1 MWLTYYLSDRRLS
14 PNQTGCLCLCCVR
27 VELAAWCRAASM
39 RVVQFKRG
47 RVMKFCLVGLAVLA
61 LLVVLVT
68 TSRRVRSIS
77 VTAAPDAVNAA
88 ALHQTPTKPIFLG
101 KQATGNFEP
110 KGLSDILLLV
120 GWLPTS

>member
-1 MWLTYYLSDRRLS
+1 M
-14 PNQTGCLCLCCVR
+14 
-27 VELAAWCRAASM
+27 ELAAWCRAASM

-88 ALHQTPTKPIFLG
+88 ALHQTKPIFLG